1 MRSVN
6 LAGLLAEPERL
17 RTFAAIVL
25 GATQPEQIATDAG
38 LSVGTVR
45 TAVRRLQVGGLVTT
59 GPGGFEPVADAFK
72 DATRAD
78 RPEREPLDDDPAT
91 DALLQACIRDGRIT
105 TMPTFPAKQKVVI
118 GYLARL
124 FEPDRDYPESEVN
137 EILHAWYDDHAQLRR
152 FLVDWG
158 FLTRANSTYRKV

>member
-1 MRSVN
+1 MQSVN
-6 LAGLLAEPERL
+6 LTGLLAEPERL

-25 GATQPEQIATDAG
+25 GANQPEQIATAAG
-38 LSVGTVR
+38 LPVSTVR

-59 GPGGFEPVADAFK
+59 GPAGFEPVTDAFK
-72 DATRAD
+72 TAARAD
-78 RPEREPLDDDPAT
+78 RPEREALDDDPAV

-124 FEPDRDYPESEVN
+124 FEPDRDYSEPEVN
-137 EILHAWYDDHAQLRR
+137 DILRSWYHDYATLRR
-152 FLVDWG
+152 FLVDWH
-158 FLTRANSTYRKV
+158 FLNRENGVYRKA